1 MLDENDWARMKLQG
15 SDETPPL
22 FVAGSVL
29 FSFLRSPP
37 LICDVSVFLL
47 AGSSGPLL
55 AAQEVIKHDINP
67 QIMSLVGFMI
77 LKFESM
83 TSPSGLHEDKLP
95 LFYGCKFA
103 AINAAGNFAR
113 NC

>member
-1 MLDENDWARMKLQG
+1 MKVQG
-15 SDETPPL
+15 SDESPPL
-22 FVAGSVL
+22 SGDSEL
-29 FSFLRSPP
+29 SPFLPSLP
-37 LICDVSVFLL
+37 LICDCSVFLL
-47 AGSSGPLL
+47 AGSSGPSLD
-55 AAQEVIKHDINP
+55 AQEVIKYDINP

-95 LFYGCKFA
+95 LIYGCKFA
-103 AINAAGNFAR
+103 TKNAAGKFAR